1 MFICLCRE
9 VFQERVQLYFLQLT
23 EGCGRKHCKNPHCA
37 TGSGVITERNE
48 AAASAVFLAAR
59 KAQLCMPNKRS
70 LSNGRTSNHELKDH
84 RKSATETGT
93 VSMTT
98 TPSKDEPM
106 DVEPSPS
113 AKNGSPPG
121 GILSEMSPVAME
133 TGKEEEVSR
142 LKFPSKGNLIINN

>member
-9 VFQERVQLYFLQLT
+9 VFQERVHLYFLQLT
-23 EGCGRKHCKNPHCA
+23 EGCGRKQCTNPHCA

-48 AAASAVFLAAR
+48 AAANAVFLAAR
-59 KAQLCMPNKRS
+59 RAQLCMSNKRS
-70 LSNGRTSNHELKDH
+70 LSNGHTSNHELKDH

-98 TPSKDEPM
+98 TPLSKDEPM

-113 AKNGSPPG
+113 AKNGSPPR

-142 LKFPSKGNLIINN
+142 LKFPSKGNLIIK